1 MSHLYYGV
9 HAVGSALAC
18 GRTLTRCW
26 VSLGSTA
33 SPLLSKLLPTLTA
46 QASRHKAPVIRAE
59 REHLDSLSKNGLH
72 QGVCAEFTPL
82 PPLRDLE
89 VSLPPGSI
97 TPLHPQTPPQ
107 PPLLV
112 TFDGVTDMSNI
123 GAILRSGLLLG
134 VDGVV
139 LPKNSPPLDARLA
152 KTSAGASEVWLRLGR
167 VHGASGGFPTWLR
180 SAGEAGWRVLG
191 ATLPGP
197 GVPARPHIPLPL
209 LRRDAPTILVLGSEG
224 VGLRGSVMHACTHFT
239 SVGMVGLPTIAAAL
253 PGDAVGVVDSL
264 NVSVAAALIFQAL
277 GHGQGTPPQPTLE

>member
-1 MSHLYYGV
+1 M
-9 HAVGSALAC
+9 
-18 GRTLTRCW
+18 
-26 VSLGSTA
+26 
-33 SPLLSKLLPTLTA
+33 
-46 QASRHKAPVIRAE
+46 IRAE

-72 QGVCAEFTPL
+72 QGVCAEFVPL
-82 PPLRDLE
+82 PPLSDLG
-89 VSLPPGSI
+89 VSLAPTSI
-97 TPLHPQTPPQ
+97 PSLHPPL

-139 LPKNSPPLDARLA
+139 FPKNSPPLDARLA

-167 VHGASGGFPTWLR
+167 VHGAEGGFPTWLR
-180 SAGEAGWRVLG
+180 GAGEAGWRVLG

-197 GVPARPHIPLPL
+197 GAPTRPHIPLPL
-209 LRRDAPTILVLGSEG
+209 LTRDTPTILVLGSEG

-239 SVGMVGLPTIAAAL
+239 SVGMAGLPTVAGAV
-253 PGDAVGVVDSL
+253 PGDAVGVVESL

-277 GHGQGTPPQPTLE
+277 APPPPATQGSVIN